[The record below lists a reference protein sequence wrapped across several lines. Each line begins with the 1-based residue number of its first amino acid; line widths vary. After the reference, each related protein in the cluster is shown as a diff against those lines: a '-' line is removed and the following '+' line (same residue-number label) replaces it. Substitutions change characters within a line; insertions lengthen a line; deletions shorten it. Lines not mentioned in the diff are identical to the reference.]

1 MDLTFLIWR
10 ACGVESRHAE
20 AVQPGTRQQKQ
31 ASRSSARPA
40 RHSFHHV
47 PLFSGCDSARQR
59 AGKCRAGRGGSICH
73 ADHTSGRFAVGQ
85 EPSRCS
91 GTKLGGGMAFH
102 FFTRSDRRLP
112 GPGKAGATWDSRS
125 ISSAFAIRGTQP
137 REILERGECE

>member
-47 PLFSGCDSARQR
+47 PLFSGCDSAWQQ
-59 AGKCRAGRGGSICH
+59 AGKCRVGRGGSICH
-73 ADHTSGRFAVGQ
+73 ADHTSGRFALGQ
-85 EPSRCS
+85 EPSRSS
-91 GTKLGGGMAFH
+91 GTKLGGGMALH

-112 GPGKAGATWDSRS
+112 CSGKAGATWDGDCSPRD
-125 ISSAFAIRGTQP
+125 TKP
-137 REILERGECE
+137 REISR